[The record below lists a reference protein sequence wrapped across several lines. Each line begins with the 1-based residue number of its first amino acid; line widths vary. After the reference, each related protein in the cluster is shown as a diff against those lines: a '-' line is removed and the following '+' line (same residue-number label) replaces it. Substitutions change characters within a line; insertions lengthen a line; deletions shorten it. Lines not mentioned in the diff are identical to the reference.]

1 MAMKSLLQ
9 AQNLVKSYGEVKVL
23 KGINLDVEEKEIISI
38 VGASGA
44 GKSTLLHILGTL
56 EKADAGSL
64 SINSRQISSL
74 DKKSLRYLETLPLV
88 LYFSF
93 IIFYLSLLRTK
104 MF

>member
-1 MAMKSLLQ
+1 MKSLLQ